1 MHYHSTSQHSEEK
14 ACVWV
19 DSLPPRLRLDFQR
32 GYESV
37 LRSTGIQ
44 LKGPVVNYDIPMLRK
59 LFIDSGADANEING
73 LSDEECVDLV
83 ESFSIH
89 WLVAYVILSGMECL
103 TVIPKAQMQPVLF
116 YGELFLLRRTSE

>member
-1 MHYHSTSQHSEEK
+1 MASYTFDAPPPNAALGVAFGAAYDHHDLLRAQIERIGFLSEE

-44 LKGPVVNYDIPMLRK
+44 LKGPVVKYDIPMLRYGSYSLIVELIQTK
-59 LFIDSGADANEING
+59 LTGG
-73 LSDEECVDLV
+73 LMMSV
-83 ESFSIH
+83 
-89 WLVAYVILSGMECL
+89 LSW
-103 TVIPKAQMQPVLF
+103 
-116 YGELFLLRRTSE
+116 